1 MRMLALLLFV
11 VQAGAASSSS
21 AKTMSQLMIDPIYPA
36 SDAVFYIETRTP
48 GTDAEWRALEA
59 KTDALAEA
67 AKALTGPLYFRDRA
81 RWMDDAKLMIEASA
95 TASDA
100 VRRRDVNALA
110 GVNDALYTSCVQCHQ
125 HYRPGYGAR
134 PTPAA
139 AVRNPASP
147 SATADP
153 PSPAAPVG
161 KQDLEGV
168 WSFAT
173 ITPLE
178 RPAELAGKLELTAD
192 EAAAYEQRTVE
203 RNNRDRRDRS
213 SPEADVGG
221 AYNEAWFDRGS
232 VLTVVNGK
240 KRTSLIV
247 DPADGKIPALTA
259 SAQQKAAAR
268 AADRRDHPTDGPE
281 NQGLPT
287 RCLLFGAGPPIV
299 PGPYNNLVQ
308 ILQFPDHVII
318 FNEMIHD
325 ARIVPLDGRPHTA
338 PAVRKWLGD
347 SRGRW
352 DGNTLVVDTTNFT
365 DKTNFRGADE
375 SLHVVERFTRAGPD
389 TLLYEFTIDNPTGFT
404 KPWSAQIAMTKTND
418 RVFEYACHEANY
430 AMTGI
435 LRGARAEERR
445 KQ

>member
-1 MRMLALLLFV
+1 MRTFILLVLAL
-11 VQAGAASSSS
+11 QSAAPQP
-21 AKTMSQLMIDPIYPA
+21 KTMSQLMIDPIYPT
-36 SDAVFYIETRTP
+36 SDAIFYISTRTP
-48 GTDAEWRALEA
+48 ASDAEWRALES
-59 KTDALAEA
+59 KTVALADA

-81 RWMDDAKLMIEASA
+81 KWMDDAKLMVDASA
-95 TASDA
+95 TAVDA
-100 VRRRDVNALA
+100 VKRRDVNAL
-110 GVNDALYTSCVQCHQ
+110 VELNDALYTACVQCHQ
-125 HYRPGYGAR
+125 DYRPNYGR
-134 PTPAA
+134 RSLPGSPAA
-139 AVRNPASP
+139 ADTPAVAAPAQPSP
-147 SATADP
+147 SA
-153 PSPAAPVG
+153 AAG
-161 KQDLEGV
+161 TRDLEGV

-178 RPAELAGKLELTAD
+178 RPAEFAGKAELTAA
-192 EAAAYEQRTVE
+192 EAAEYERRMAE
-203 RNNRDRRDRS
+203 RNDRDRRDRS

-240 KRTSLIV
+240 KRTALIV
-247 DPADGKIPALTA
+247 DPPDGKIPALTPAGQQRA
-259 SAQQKAAAR
+259 SDR

-308 ILQFPDHVII
+308 IFQFPDQVIV

-325 ARIVPLDGRPHTA
+325 ARIVPLDGRPHT
-338 PAVRKWLGD
+338 PRAVRKWLGD

-352 DGNTLVVDTTNFT
+352 EGNTLVVDTTNFT

-375 SLHVVERFTRAGPD
+375 NLHVVERFTRTGPG
-389 TLLYEFTIDNPTGFT
+389 TLLYEFTIDNPTAFS
-404 KPWSAQIAMTKTND
+404 KPWSTQLTMTKSD
-418 RVFEYACHEANY
+418 ERIFEYACHEANY

-435 LRGARAEERR
+435 LRGARSEEKR
-445 KQ
+445 